1 MVAISIRLPIFLGM
15 DKQIEYKTNTYSL
28 LSVDGLRAGV
38 GVYKLSSSNRID
50 GVAATSIAPVKWL
63 TSYPYSSTRTIRKA
77 FKSMKAAKAF
87 ALSLN
92 N

>member
-28 LSVDGLRAGV
+28 LAVDGLRAGV

-50 GVAATSIAPVKWL
+50 GVGATLIDPVKWIVR
-63 TSYPYSSTRTIRKA
+63 YPRYTDRSVNRAHKTL
-77 FKSMKAAKAF
+77 KAAKSF
-87 ALSLN
+87 AASLN
-92 N
+92 H